1 MKGKLGLVSMWPFLP
16 PLFCSGITHL
26 VMVRFAFSIFG
37 GMNGL
42 LTFRQL
48 QEMLNLKEGTL
59 LEGTVK
65 KIFSY
70 GAQVRIGETN
80 RR

>member
-1 MKGKLGLVSMWPFLP
+1 M
-16 PLFCSGITHL
+16 LFCYLESPLLARKFIPYFL
-26 VMVRFAFSIFG
+26 IF
-37 GMNGL
+37 L
-42 LTFRQL
+42 RTELSLPYHL
-48 QEMLNLKEGTL
+48 QEMLNLREGTL

-65 KIFSY
+65 KIFPY